1 MNRHV
6 VVRRRGGP
14 ERLEL
19 VEGPDLAPGPGQ
31 ALVRN
36 RAVGVA
42 FADVLMREGL
52 YPDTRFPVTPGY
64 EVVGEVEAVGEP
76 ADAAWIG
83 RRAAALTMTGGYAQ
97 QALVA
102 VADLVAVP
110 DGLADP
116 VAAAA
121 VLNGLTAL
129 QMLTRCAPLTV
140 ENGRILVWG
149 AAGGVGSLL
158 LDLGRHKGLEVLG
171 VASGARRAFVEARGA
186 TAIDR
191 HAGDVAAQVMRLTG
205 GEGVDAVFDG
215 VGGRSTRASYDAL
228 RTGGVVVVFGAQ
240 GGMES
245 GRRNLPKML
254 GELARAPRFTP
265 LSLLSGSRGVTGYT
279 VTAWKAAFP
288 DAYRADLAEVFR
300 LAAEGAIRPEVG
312 REFPLDAV
320 ADAHRLMNE
329 GRAEGKIVLRP

>member
-14 ERLEL
+14 ERLEIA
-19 VEGPDLAPGPGQ
+19 EGPDLAPLPGQ
-31 ALVRN
+31 ARIRN

-64 EVVGEVEAVGEP
+64 EAVGEVDAVGDP
-76 ADAAWIG
+76 ADAPWLG
-83 RRAAALTMTGGYAQ
+83 RRAAALTVKGGYAQ
-97 QALVA
+97 QAVA
-102 VADLVAVP
+102 PVADLVAVP
-110 DGLADP
+110 DALSDP
-116 VAAAA
+116 VAAAL
-121 VLNGLTAL
+121 VPNGLTAF
-129 QMLTRCAPLTV
+129 QMLSRCAPLTARP
-140 ENGRILVWG
+140 RILVWG
-149 AAGGVGSLL
+149 AAGGVGSVLL
-158 LDLGRHKGLEVLG
+158 ELGRHRGLETYG
-171 VASGARRAFVEARGA
+171 VASGRRSAFVEARGA

-191 HAGDVAAQVMRLTG
+191 NAGDVAAQVMRLTG

-215 VGGRSTRASYDAL
+215 VGGRSTRTSYAAL
-228 RTGGVVVVFGAQ
+228 RAGGVAVVFGAQ

-245 GRRNLPKML
+245 GRRNLPRMI

-265 LSLLSGSRGVTGYT
+265 LSLLTGSRGVTGYT

-300 LAAEGAIRPEVG
+300 LAAEGVIAPQVA
-312 REFPLDAV
+312 REFPLEQA
-320 ADAHRLMNE
+320 ADAHRLMGE
-329 GRAEGKIVLRP
+329 GSAEGKIVLP